1 MSVEHELLSS
11 YDARYL
17 AFHVSDRDRALA
29 LRAQLAGLPPIASVE
44 IGANTGAFL
53 IGQART
59 WAPRPVIGIEW
70 QAKHLG
76 EAADRIARS
85 GVTNAYMLHADARIA
100 LPLLVDPGTL
110 ECVSVLFPDPWWKKR
125 HAARRV
131 LDPVMLRIIAR
142 RLVADGRLYLKSD
155 VFDYLYRVR
164 EMARVSGALEPLRA
178 ELWPSE
184 ATWSL
189 STRERKCMHMAI
201 PFGRGYYRRRA
212 DFDDTLPTEPE
223 SNDLWPIDETIDP
236 EAVIRGPAPFDVHTR
251 ALASTRKTSDGG

>member
-1 MSVEHELLSS
+1 MSVENELLSS

-17 AFHVSDRDRALA
+17 AFHAPDRERALA
-29 LRAQLAGLPPIASVE
+29 LRERLATLPPIAAVE

-70 QAKHLG
+70 QAKHLA
-76 EAADRIARS
+76 EANERIARA
-85 GVTNAYMLHADARIA
+85 GVTNAYMLHADARVA

-125 HAARRV
+125 HATRRV

-142 RLVADGRLYLKSD
+142 RLTPDGRLYLKSD

-178 ELWPSE
+178 EQWPSE
-184 ATWSL
+184 STWTL

-212 DFDDTLPTEPE
+212 DFDQALPQAPE
-223 SNDLWPIDETIDP
+223 SNDTWPIDEAIDP

-251 ALASTRKTSDGG
+251 ALASARQGRDGA